1 MPVLSLDGVT
11 LELGGQRLLDGVN
24 LHLEPG
30 ERVGLLGRNGA
41 GKSTLLRVL
50 EGVQPPD
57 AGSVLRRAG
66 VRVAGLPQD
75 VPDDLAGDARTWLQ
89 RACGAHTHD
98 RSWEVETRIE
108 QAADRFALS
117 LDAPVAAMSA
127 GSKRR
132 LLLAAAWAME
142 PDVLLLDEP
151 TNHLDVDTIE
161 RLEGLL
167 REWRGTLVFVT
178 HDRAFLRRLAT
189 RILDLDRGRLRS
201 YDSGYDAYLVTREH
215 EAAVEAD
222 QAALFDKKL
231 AQEEAWLRRGIKAR
245 RTRNEGRVRDLEELR
260 RQRAARRDEVGAA
273 SGQLV
278 EAERSGRIVM
288 RARGLGFA
296 YGDTPIVRDFNATV
310 MRGDRIGILGPNGCG
325 KTTLLRL
332 LLGELAPQQG
342 EVVHGTRLE
351 VARFSQLH
359 ETLDPA
365 LSVGENVAEGRE
377 MIVLGDGQRHVNGYL
392 RDFLFTDE
400 QIRGPITKLSGGE
413 RNRLQLA
420 RMLARPCNVLVLDEP
435 TNDLDLETLDLLEDL
450 LMAYTG
456 TLLVVSHD
464 RDFLDQVV
472 TSTWVCEGGG
482 TWREYVGGWSDWVRQ
497 RPARPEPVVRRAKP
511 AAPARDESA
520 TATKPGKLGFKE
532 KRELAELPQRLEAL
546 EAEKAMLFER
556 LADPELYTTRAAE
569 VAPTKARLA
578 TLEQE
583 LEQAMTRWL
592 ELEERSQG

>member
-1 MPVLSLDGVT
+1 MMRTPS
-11 LELGGQRLLDGVN
+11 R
-24 LHLEPG
+24 
-30 ERVGLLGRNGA
+30 A
-41 GKSTLLRVL
+41 ST
-50 EGVQPPD
+50 
-57 AGSVLRRAG
+57 
-66 VRVAGLPQD
+66 
-75 VPDDLAGDARTWLQ
+75 
-89 RACGAHTHD
+89 
-98 RSWEVETRIE
+98 
-108 QAADRFALS
+108 
-117 LDAPVAAMSA
+117 
-127 GSKRR
+127 
-132 LLLAAAWAME
+132 
-142 PDVLLLDEP
+142 
-151 TNHLDVDTIE
+151 
-161 RLEGLL
+161 
-167 REWRGTLVFVT
+167 
-178 HDRAFLRRLAT
+178 
-189 RILDLDRGRLRS
+189 
-201 YDSGYDAYLVTREH
+201 

-296 YGDTPIVRDFNATV
+296 YGDTPIVRDFSATV

-497 RPARPEPVVRRAKP
+497 RPARPEPMVRRAKP

-520 TATKPGKLGFKE
+520 TAAKPGKLGFKE

-569 VAPTKARLA
+569 VAPTKARLGDPRAGTRAGHDALARARGALAGLRERTPRRTAPVRARTGAVVWDAAQSVGFFPAVTTASSA
-578 TLEQE
+578 TNRRLAPVRFAPE
-583 LEQAMTRWL
+583 LGPRPDVVTRTCTTSFL
-592 ELEERSQG
+592 NSAVSRGSLSTSVVTVSGVPATRFITCRITGEASGSDAVLM